1 MMVAREPPLPV
12 ILSQDNVGSV
22 VFAAGGGNWRLGQAM
37 KRYHK
42 VKFSHRGAIR
52 DCGARGFSL
61 LEMMIVCCIMMI
73 VAGIGFMGIQ
83 PALKDARVNQA
94 FEDVMMP
101 LRVARQRAIAERKQY
116 IVCFGVAAPLAALTP
131 MGAPTPQSIQIFRWD
146 AGTALSA
153 AVQISTTKLP
163 TDMRFQVLAG
173 LPNAAATVPDGFGN
187 AAAAIDFDRGVA
199 GVINNQVM
207 FMPDGSAHDV
217 NGSWNSGIIYVA
229 RTGDLYSARAVTL
242 YGATGRIRGWRL
254 LTNGGGPKWFQ
265 Q

>member
-22 VFAAGGGNWRLGQAM
+22 VFAACGGNWRLGQAM

-42 VKFSHRGAIR
+42 VKFSH
-52 DCGARGFSL
+52 CGARGFSL

-116 IVCFGVAAPLAALTP
+116 IVCFGVAAPLGALTP
-131 MGAPTPQSIQIFRWD
+131 MGAPTATSIQIFRWD

-153 AVQISTTKLP
+153 AVQISHNKLP
-163 TDMRFQVLAG
+163 SDMQFQVLAG

-187 AAAAIDFDRGVA
+187 AAAAIDFDRGA
-199 GVINNQVM
+199 AAVINNQVM

-254 LTNGGGPKWFQ
+254 LRSGAAPKWFQ